1 MTPSAVLF
9 DCDGVIVD
17 SEGPTFTLV
26 IADLA
31 AHGLPL
37 TRHQLETDFIGGT
50 IEQLADRA
58 RARGASL
65 PETWVQDFYA
75 RLYRILE
82 TESPLMPGVTEV
94 FDRLDAA
101 GIPFAVASNGTA
113 EKMRIS
119 LGQKGLLPR
128 FRAVLSGQEIGR
140 PKPLPDIYLM
150 AASACG
156 AAPQDCVVIEDSPA
170 GARAAIAA
178 GIRCLGYAP
187 QGPDTPPAQGLT
199 VLGVPLFDDMAQLPG
214 LLGL

>member
-65 PETWVQDFYA
+65 PDTWVADFYT

-82 TESPLMPGVTEV
+82 TESPLMPGVTAV

-156 AAPQDCVVIEDSPA
+156 AAPQNCVVIEDSPA

-199 VLGVPLFDDMAQLPG
+199 ALGVPLFDDMAQLPG